1 MTNFHPSLLHGL
13 GTALVTPFKQDKT
26 IDFVSLGALI
36 EQQID
41 AGADYLVVLGT
52 TSEAA
57 TMNEPERLAVRD
69 YIIRR
74 VAGRVPLVLGVGGNC
89 TRQVV
94 EEIQQV
100 ALVLKQH
107 FAAILSVCP
116 YYNKPTQEGMYQ
128 HFTTIAEA
136 SPVPVIL
143 YNVPGRTGVNLLPET
158 VERIREA
165 QPGKVVGIKEASGNV
180 EQIRRLLSLVPTD
193 FLVISGDDQLAC
205 ELMEAGA
212 KGLISVASNAFPAEF
227 RQIVHRKDRALS
239 ERFAEMVRLLFAE
252 GNPVGI
258 KGVLAEK
265 GLIHNVLRLPLV
277 ACSPTLQAQIRSE
290 LSRLSNQRNNKEA
303 V

>member
-205 ELMEAGA
+205 ELMEVGA

-290 LSRLSNQRNNKEA
+290 LSRL
-303 V
+303 

>member
-89 TRQVV
+89 TQHVV

-128 HFTTIAEA
+128 HFTAIAEA

-258 KGVLAEK
+258 KGVLAEN

-290 LSRLSNQRNNKEA
+290 LSRL
-303 V
+303 

>member
-143 YNVPGRTGVNLLPET
+143 YNVPGRTCVNLLPET

-165 QPGKVVGIKEASGNV
+165 QPAKVVGIKEASGNV

-290 LSRLSNQRNNKEA
+290 LSRL
-303 V
+303 

>member
-143 YNVPGRTGVNLLPET
+143 YNVPGRTGVNLQPET

-165 QPGKVVGIKEASGNV
+165 QPAKVVGIKEASGNV

-290 LSRLSNQRNNKEA
+290 LSRL
-303 V
+303 

>member
-94 EEIQQV
+94 EEILQV

-290 LSRLSNQRNNKEA
+290 LSRL
-303 V
+303 

>member
-57 TMNEPERLAVRD
+57 TMNDPERLAVRD

-116 YYNKPTQEGMYQ
+116 YYNKPTQDGMYQ

-290 LSRLSNQRNNKEA
+290 LSRL
-303 V
+303 

>member
-136 SPVPVIL
+136 SPGPVIL

-165 QPGKVVGIKEASGNV
+165 QPAKVVGIKEASGNV

-290 LSRLSNQRNNKEA
+290 LSRL
-303 V
+303 

>member
-165 QPGKVVGIKEASGNV
+165 QPAKVVGIKEASGNV

-290 LSRLSNQRNNKEA
+290 LSRL
-303 V
+303 

>member
-252 GNPVGI
+252 GNPAGI
-258 KGVLAEK
+258 KGVLTEK

-290 LSRLSNQRNNKEA
+290 LSRL
-303 V
+303 

>member
-143 YNVPGRTGVNLLPET
+143 YNVPGRTGVNLQPDT

-165 QPGKVVGIKEASGNV
+165 QPAKVVGIKEASGNV

-290 LSRLSNQRNNKEA
+290 LSRQ
-303 V
+303 

>member
-1 MTNFHPSLLHGL
+1 MTNFLPSVLHGL

-165 QPGKVVGIKEASGNV
+165 QPDKVVGIKEASGNV

-290 LSRLSNQRNNKEA
+290 LSRL
-303 V
+303 

>member
-41 AGADYLVVLGT
+41 TGADYLVVLGT

-89 TRQVV
+89 TQHVV

-116 YYNKPTQEGMYQ
+116 YYNKPTQEGIYQ

-290 LSRLSNQRNNKEA
+290 LSRL
-303 V
+303 

>member
-1 MTNFHPSLLHGL
+1 MTNFLPSVLHGL

-290 LSRLSNQRNNKEA
+290 LSRL
-303 V
+303 

>member
-1 MTNFHPSLLHGL
+1 MTNFLPSVLHGL

-165 QPGKVVGIKEASGNV
+165 QPAKVVGIKEASGNV

-290 LSRLSNQRNNKEA
+290 LSRL
-303 V
+303 

>member
-143 YNVPGRTGVNLLPET
+143 YNVPGRTGVNLQPET

-290 LSRLSNQRNNKEA
+290 LSRL
-303 V
+303 

>member
-277 ACSPTLQAQIRSE
+277 ACSPTLQAQIRSD
-290 LSRLSNQRNNKEA
+290 LSRL
-303 V
+303 

>member
-1 MTNFHPSLLHGL
+1 MTNFQPSLLHGL

-252 GNPVGI
+252 GNPAGI
-258 KGVLAEK
+258 KGVLTEK

-290 LSRLSNQRNNKEA
+290 LSRL
-303 V
+303 

>member
-1 MTNFHPSLLHGL
+1 MTNFHPSVLHGL

-57 TMNEPERLAVRD
+57 TMNDPERLAVRD

-89 TRQVV
+89 TQHVV

-165 QPGKVVGIKEASGNV
+165 QPGKVVGIKEASGNM
-180 EQIRRLLSLVPTD
+180 EQIRHLLSLVPTD

-227 RQIVHRKDRALS
+227 HQIVHHKDRALS

-290 LSRLSNQRNNKEA
+290 LSRL
-303 V
+303 

>member
-165 QPGKVVGIKEASGNV
+165 QPAKVVGIKEASGNV

-252 GNPVGI
+252 GNPAGI

-290 LSRLSNQRNNKEA
+290 LSRL
-303 V
+303 

>member
-1 MTNFHPSLLHGL
+1 MTNFQPSLLHGL

-165 QPGKVVGIKEASGNV
+165 QPVKVVGIKEASGNV

-252 GNPVGI
+252 GNPAGI

-277 ACSPTLQAQIRSE
+277 ACSPTLQAQICSE
-290 LSRLSNQRNNKEA
+290 LSRL
-303 V
+303 

>member
-57 TMNEPERLAVRD
+57 TMNDPERLAVRD

-239 ERFAEMVRLLFAE
+239 ERFAEMVRLLFTE

-277 ACSPTLQAQIRSE
+277 AGSPTLQAQIRSE
-290 LSRLSNQRNNKEA
+290 LSRL
-303 V
+303 